1 MVPGPPLIRGNRF
14 ALLADGPQSKKKR
27 PNVKTVTDF
36 PGLPKIQLPNPK
48 YVVVAS
54 ANDLRPLTEFSCF
67 AVQKAL
73 YVISKEIISISELRD
88 GNLLLLV
95 KDMATAQKFISAKD
109 LLTICPIKCFL
120 HKQLNT
126 TKGTVYAPYLNKISE
141 EEIVNEL
148 SSQGVVEC
156 YKFPKMIEG
165 QSHPS
170 GVVLLSFNTFNLPK
184 KIEISWR
191 SVDVREYVPNLMR
204 CKSCQVLGH
213 TAKNLFIQ
221 MPKRFSLCKLRF
233 ASSRHV

>member
-1 MVPGPPLIRGNRF
+1 MAPGPPLIGGNRF

-36 PGLPKIQLPNPK
+36 PGLTKIQLPKPK

-54 ANDLRPLTEFSCF
+54 ANDLRPLSEFSCF

-95 KDMATAQKFISAKD
+95 KDMATAQKFIAAKD
-109 LLTICPIKCFL
+109 ILTICPIKYFL
-120 HKQLNT
+120 YKQLKT
-126 TKGTVYAPYLNKISE
+126 TKRTVYAPYLNKISE

-148 SSQGVVEC
+148 SSQGVIEC
-156 YKFPKMIEG
+156 HKFTKMIEA

-170 GVVLLSFNTFNLPK
+170 GVVLLSFNTFNLPE
-184 KIEISWR
+184 KI
-191 SVDVREYVPNLMR
+191 
-204 CKSCQVLGH
+204 
-213 TAKNLFIQ
+213 
-221 MPKRFSLCKLRF
+221 
-233 ASSRHV
+233 